1 MRRIRIVA
9 VGKIKEKFFK
19 EALNEYQKRLSRFC
33 RLEIIEVK
41 DFPDNTN
48 PLEKESVLIIPKLN
62 GTIIPLC
69 IEGKKLSSIE
79 FSKLIENE
87 SVITFVIGSS
97 NGLLPSIKQ
106 MGTPISFSP
115 MTFPH
120 QLMRLILVEQIY
132 RAFKIMNNESYHK

>member
-48 PLEKESVLIIPKLN
+48 HLEKESVLIIQKLN
-62 GTIIPLC
+62 GTIYYRFV
-69 IEGKKLSSIE
+69 EGKSSQ
-79 FSKLIENE
+79 
-87 SVITFVIGSS
+87 V
-97 NGLLPSIKQ
+97 SIFK
-106 MGTPISFSP
+106 T
-115 MTFPH
+115 
-120 QLMRLILVEQIY
+120 Y
-132 RAFKIMNNESYHK
+132 RE